1 MKPHERCGVYVGWQ
15 MQKRN
20 ENHKG
25 VSFRRVFLEAKEK
38 KKKKITNQIIKR
50 IRKKTVQCNIDRE
63 RSKLWKEKLQT
74 KFVQTN

>member
-1 MKPHERCGVYVGWQ
+1 

-38 KKKKITNQIIKR
+38 KKKKNYKS
-50 IRKKTVQCNIDRE
+50 N
-63 RSKLWKEKLQT
+63 
-74 KFVQTN
+74 N

>member
-1 MKPHERCGVYVGWQ
+1 

-25 VSFRRVFLEAKEK
+25 VSFRRVVLEGK
-38 KKKKITNQIIKR
+38 KKKNTNQIIKR

-63 RSKLWKEKLQT
+63 RSKL
-74 KFVQTN
+74 